1 MLNEKYAVYYEVE
14 LYMEEDNENFKEGGF
29 FYASSYEEAA
39 AELEVAYRDCNL
51 MSMSIEIWDSFELT
65 FPVNKAREIRNFMRE
80 EQ

>member
-14 LYMEEDNENFKEGGF
+14 LYIEEDNENFKEGGF

-39 AELEVAYRDCNL
+39 AELEVAYRDSNL
-51 MSMSIEIWDSFELT
+51 MSMSIEIWDNFELT
-65 FPVNKAREIRNFMRE
+65 FPVNKAREIRNIMRE